1 MLYACRVSQQVL
13 ICSACKAKEML
24 GANTRRKTMSEA
36 AEKSLYARLGGYDA
50 IAAATDDL
58 LGRLTSDPQLGIY
71 WRGHSK
77 DSMKRDRQLVVDFLC
92 EAFGGPVIYRG
103 RDMKTSHEGLSISES
118 DWQVFVKHTLA
129 TLDKFGVQGKEREE
143 FLAAAASLKGDIFER
158 P

>member
-1 MLYACRVSQQVL
+1 MA
-13 ICSACKAKEML
+13 E
-24 GANTRRKTMSEA
+24 T

-58 LGRLTSDPQLGIY
+58 LGRLTSDPQIGIY

-143 FLAAAASLKGDIFER
+143 FLAAAASLKEDIVER

>member
-1 MLYACRVSQQVL
+1 MF
-13 ICSACKAKEML
+13 
-24 GANTRRKTMSEA
+24 GANLRRKTMSEA
-36 AEKSLYARLGGYDA
+36 AEKSLYTRLGGYDA

-58 LGRLTSDPQLGIY
+58 LGRLTSDPQIGVY
-71 WRGHSK
+71 WKGHSK

-103 RDMKTSHEGLSISES
+103 RDMKLSHEGLSISES
-118 DWQVFVKHTLA
+118 DWQVFVKHTVA

-143 FLAAAASLKGDIFER
+143 FLAAAASLKGDIVER